1 VWRAVDLV
9 TSRPPFPLPT
19 AGRKFAYWLAIPV
32 AALGLYGLF
41 AVLWHA
47 GAHSAYF
54 GALRLFGVNP
64 YSFPFLDIDAVLAAG
79 ECSRHGVDVYAWN
92 PCDPLGR
99 PHVYSPLWLALIPG
113 FLGKWASGWVGLS
126 LDLAFIVSWGILLR
140 PRSWQAVLIFGL
152 AALSP
157 MTVYALERANNDLVV
172 FLLIVCGGLLFTTN
186 RPYRLCSYALYF
198 VAGLLKYYPL
208 VLLIHLARERRRDAV
223 AAVSAI
229 GFLLILFGAYFH
241 SELSKALG
249 NIPAASY
256 FTDSF
261 SAENLPFG
269 MAQALGDCTGIRLIS
284 FSLLGALLAVTMARM
299 GRTLRLLEREH
310 LDYDNTEVQWLATGA
325 MLVTACF
332 FAGQNINYRGIY
344 FLLVM
349 PGLVR
354 VGGLAGET
362 TIRRFYGRMVAAVL
376 FVMWEEFFRR
386 VVHSIVDGGTGQGVG
401 SRAEVF
407 FWVGRELVW
416 WWLVAGLA
424 AIVWSYLRQLPL
436 LRDSISTLRT
446 GVSRSWFR

>member
-1 VWRAVDLV
+1 M
-9 TSRPPFPLPT
+9 
-19 AGRKFAYWLAIPV
+19 V
-32 AALGLYGLF
+32 ALSLYALL
-41 AVLWHA
+41 AVLWRS
-47 GAHSAYF
+47 GAHSVYF
-54 GALRLFGVNP
+54 GAFRLLGVEP
-64 YSFPFLDIDAVLAAG
+64 FSFPFLDIDAVLAAA
-79 ECSRHGVDVYAWN
+79 ECWREGLDVYISN
-92 PCDPLGR
+92 PCDVLGR
-99 PHVYSPLWLALIPG
+99 PHVYSPLWLALIPR
-113 FLGKWASGWVGLS
+113 FLGQWGSGCVGLS
-126 LDLAFIVSWGILLR
+126 LDLTFILSWGILLR
-140 PRSWQAVLIFGL
+140 PRSPQAMLVFGL

-172 FLLIVCGGLLFTTN
+172 FLLIVCGGVLFATN

-198 VAGLLKYYPL
+198 AAGLLKYYPL
-208 VLLIHLARERRRDAV
+208 VLLIQLARERRRDVV

-229 GFLLILFGAYFH
+229 GLTLILFGAYFH
-241 SELSKALG
+241 SELSKALT

-269 MAQALGDCTGIRLIS
+269 MVEALGDRTGIRPIA

-310 LDYDNTEVQWLATGA
+310 LDYDNTEVQWLAIGA

-344 FLLVM
+344 FLLVL

-354 VGGLAGET
+354 VRGLAGET
-362 TIRRFYGRMVAAVL
+362 TIRRFCGRMVAAVL
-376 FVMWEEFFRR
+376 FVMWDELFRR
-386 VVHSIVDGGTGQGVG
+386 ILHSIAASDGSQGMS

-416 WWLVAGLA
+416 WWLIAGLA
-424 AIVWSYLRQLPL
+424 AFVWCYLRRLPS
-436 LRDSISTLRT
+436 LRNSIIRVRGLQT
-446 GVSRSWFR
+446 GVLRSWIR